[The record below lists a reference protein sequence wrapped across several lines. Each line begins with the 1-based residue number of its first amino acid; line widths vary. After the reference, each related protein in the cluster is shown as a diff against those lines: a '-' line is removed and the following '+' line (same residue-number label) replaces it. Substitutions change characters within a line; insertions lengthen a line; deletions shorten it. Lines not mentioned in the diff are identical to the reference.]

1 VRDGLPDHQ
10 GQILRG
16 RNQQVNESRGSCHYF
31 SVMLKDKDL
40 RVVNSTPDEHS
51 ACLQFDKSFGGS
63 IGADS
68 MVSLQ
73 LTRQNTI
80 LSGTEQYAKIG
91 KTLWLAGV
99 VDSLGYFTIEERYLK
114 DRVTGIL
121 KGKFDVDYQTMS
133 GYFSKPD
140 GSGLQPFEFHE
151 VQPTGIQRQV
161 PSQQNCDPVSHLPG

>member
-1 VRDGLPDHQ
+1 
-10 GQILRG
+10 
-16 RNQQVNESRGSCHYF
+16 
-31 SVMLKDKDL
+31 MLKDKDL
-40 RVVNSTPDEHS
+40 RVVISTPDEHS